1 MILVE
6 QSSGTLWQTLPF
18 WSRSEI
24 LARLQVTLE
33 QRQNAVECDGHLYAT
48 IDFTAPQS
56 VPEQCLN
63 VTPRYYQPNEGSKGL
78 TYNKVPPGWE
88 LAEVND
94 AVKEKVI
101 KPYPWGTHLLVAK
114 DNKAFQTAKGE
125 RPGSLEMLWDF
136 AKDPAKGYRL
146 ESKVGMNARWHG
158 RLLIRSKVC
167 FASS

>member
-1 MILVE
+1 MSRIPPPSKKEE
-6 QSSGTLWQTLPF
+6 QQEEG
-18 WSRSEI
+18 
-24 LARLQVTLE
+24 VTLE
-33 QRQNAVECDGHLYAT
+33 QRQNAIECDGYLYAA

-56 VPEQCLN
+56 VPDLGLN

-78 TYNKVPPGWE
+78 TYNKIPPGWE

-158 RLLIRSKVC
+158 RLLIKSKVC
-167 FASS
+167 FSGQV